1 MSTLV
6 AIAYRI
12 EGYVIQEKSRQAQ
25 SEGQKQGGRG
35 HKKTL
40 PTAGW
45 RKEVVTDRAL
55 TVPRQCSPAAGR
67 KNLLSLWRYAK
78 CRSRPR
84 GRTRREYRAGKSLLD
99 LPKLQ
104 RPIGSR
110 AEASGDRPGSQLADA
125 RSIRRP
131 ILVSAS
137 ADPFAPK
144 ARSIDGAWTN
154 VVRSFRSPA
163 ACPPGSTASSIPVVS
178 LRMAWQSRSPTN
190 CHPAVVHARQ

>member
-67 KNLLSLWRYAK
+67 KNLLSVWCYAK
-78 CRSRPR
+78 CRN
-84 GRTRREYRAGKSLLD
+84 
-99 LPKLQ
+99 
-104 RPIGSR
+104 
-110 AEASGDRPGSQLADA
+110 
-125 RSIRRP
+125 
-131 ILVSAS
+131 
-137 ADPFAPK
+137 
-144 ARSIDGAWTN
+144 W
-154 VVRSFRSPA
+154 VR
-163 ACPPGSTASSIPVVS
+163 
-178 LRMAWQSRSPTN
+178 
-190 CHPAVVHARQ
+190 